1 MVIIKAIMLLKMV
14 IVVTA
19 LGYEY
24 INSAIQKGI
33 DDNEKLYKVYISG
46 SNFRFGQLAI
56 KDSQKLFVSE
66 RSIHSP
72 LINRSKYNEMR
83 SYGITQNQRHVIFS
97 L

>member
-83 SYGITQNQRHVIFS
+83 SLRNNSESKR

>member
-46 SNFRFGQLAI
+46 SNFRFGQL
-56 KDSQKLFVSE
+56 SV
-66 RSIHSP
+66 
-72 LINRSKYNEMR
+72 
-83 SYGITQNQRHVIFS
+83 
-97 L
+97 